1 VVVAKRGDKARALAA
16 LGIEPNHAPRGD
28 PGVAAPEAERLPSWR
43 DPIERAKVWTNPR
56 TPKAA
61 ERASVVSLA
70 VKTNVLTSPQDI
82 AKFPNLAR
90 LRLCVLR
97 DEDLPPLLEVAA
109 TLEHLVW
116 LRVDWLK
123 ERLPPD
129 IGRLRRLRRV
139 EIEGSWSSKRGPHTL
154 PDELFD
160 LPELEELECR
170 DGRLTTLPETIAR
183 AKKLVHLDIGGN
195 QPLASLPATW
205 GGLTALR
212 YLDLQRPHALDAA
225 SIFPQLA
232 ELPSLRALRFRHATI
247 DKLPESIGG
256 LQAIEWL
263 SLGSHLTSLPNAVGN
278 LSTLRALDVEFNDL
292 SALPDS
298 IARLGRLE
306 SITLHANPRLDLVQA
321 VGIALECATLR
332 RVLLPATKV
341 PDTVY
346 ARLSSAGFTRR
357 KGMYG
362 DPWIRGNGPVVRF
375 RSYA

>member
-1 VVVAKRGDKARALAA
+1 MPRRGARDSVLAA
-16 LGIEPNHAPRGD
+16 LGLKPNHAPPGD
-28 PGVAAPEAERLPSWR
+28 PGVAAPPTERSPSWR

-56 TPKAA
+56 TPKASQ
-61 ERASVVSLA
+61 RGSVVSLA

-82 AKFPNLAR
+82 ARFPNLAK
-90 LRLCVLR
+90 LRLSVLR

-116 LRVDWLK
+116 LSIDWLK
-123 ERLPPD
+123 ETLSPD
-129 IGRLRRLRRV
+129 IGQLRRLRRV
-139 EIEGSWSSKRGPHTL
+139 EIEGSWSLKRGPQTL

-160 LPELEELECR
+160 LPDLEELECR
-170 DGRLTTLPETIAR
+170 NGRLTVLPEAVAR

-195 QPLASLPATW
+195 KALSSLPATL
-205 GGLTALR
+205 GELTALR

-232 ELPSLRALRFRHATI
+232 ELPNLRALRFRHSTI
-247 DKLPESIGG
+247 EKLPESILG
-256 LQAIEWL
+256 LGTIEWL
-263 SLGSHLTSLPNAVGN
+263 SVGSSLTSLPNAVGS

-298 IARLGRLE
+298 VSRLERLE

-321 VGIALECATLR
+321 VGSVLGCATLR
-332 RVLLPATKV
+332 HILLPATNV

-346 ARLSSAGFTRR
+346 ATLSSAGFARR

-362 DPWIRGNGPVVRF
+362 DPWVRGDGPVVKF